1 MPNPIA
7 YLAIVVWPFVIIY
20 FIKRLGF
27 QAGILIGLL
36 VGYMFLPSGIEINFP
51 GIPAFD
57 KFTITSFTLIVYMIL
72 HKKTFGYEDL
82 DKFLKVM
89 FIGFLISP
97 FLTALTNTER
107 YFYLPGL
114 TLYDG
119 LSDTVGNFLYFLP
132 FLLGFKYF
140 RSYEHQQLLFKY
152 FAIAAVIYAVL
163 ALYEIRMSPQLHR
176 SLYGFFP
183 HSWQQQYRDGGFRA
197 VIFMG
202 HGLLVAFFLAIGVAT
217 IATMKKTSTKFS
229 RFGSNGFLLLFVL
242 ITLLLSKTLGA
253 LILGVIALF
262 AIYFIPNRLIHL
274 GTVAIAIIFISY
286 PILSSMKIFPHD
298 NLIEYANMVS
308 AERAES
314 LNYRFE
320 HEESLLNHANSK
332 SLFGWGGWGRN
343 RVRDEISGE
352 NISTTDGKWIITLG
366 VRGWFGYITEFMF
379 IIAPLWLSRKYH
391 KLAKSKSY
399 NEQFFLASHA
409 LIVAL
414 ILVDQ
419 MPNASLNPLY
429 WLVIGALLG
438 RIYDLK
444 NPEEQGIYG
453 GQKVSKNG

>member
-7 YLAIVVWPFVIIY
+7 YLAIIAWPFIILY
-20 FIKRLGF
+20 FIKKHGF
-27 QAGILIGLL
+27 QAGILLGLL
-36 VGYMFLPSGIEINFP
+36 GGYMFLPSGMEINFP

-57 KFTITSFTLIVYMIL
+57 KFTITTMTLTGYML
-72 HKKTFGYEDL
+72 FHKKSFGYGDL
-82 DKFLKVM
+82 DKFLKII

-107 YFYLPGL
+107 YYYLPGL
-114 TLYDG
+114 SLYDG

-140 RSYEHQQLLFKY
+140 RSYENQQLLFKY
-152 FAIAAVIYAVL
+152 LAIAAVIYAVL

-197 VIFMG
+197 VVFMG
-202 HGLLVAFFLAIGVAT
+202 HGLLVAFFLAIGVAV
-217 IATMKKTSTKFS
+217 IATLKKTNTKFS
-229 RFGSNGFLLLFVL
+229 RFGNNGFLLIFVL
-242 ITLLLSKTLGA
+242 ITLLLSKSLAA
-253 LILGVIALF
+253 LIFGVMAVF
-262 AIYFIPNRLIHL
+262 TIYFVPNRLVHL
-274 GTVAIAIIFISY
+274 GTVVVAIMFISY
-286 PILSSMKIFPHD
+286 PVLSSMKIFPHES
-298 NLIEYANMVS
+298 LLEYANMIS

-314 LNYRFE
+314 LEYRFN
-320 HEESLLNHANSK
+320 HEESLLEHANSK

-343 RVRDEISGE
+343 RVRDETSGK
-352 NISTTDGKWIITLG
+352 NLSTVDGKWIITLG
-366 VRGWFGYITEFMF
+366 VRGWFGYLTEFMF
-379 IIAPLWLSRKYH
+379 VVAPLWLARKYH

-399 NEQFFLASHA
+399 EEQFFLASHA
-409 LIVAL
+409 LIVAI

-438 RIYDLK
+438 RVYDLK
-444 NPEEQGIYG
+444 SSEKARVWEDKLSLN
-453 GQKVSKNG
+453 